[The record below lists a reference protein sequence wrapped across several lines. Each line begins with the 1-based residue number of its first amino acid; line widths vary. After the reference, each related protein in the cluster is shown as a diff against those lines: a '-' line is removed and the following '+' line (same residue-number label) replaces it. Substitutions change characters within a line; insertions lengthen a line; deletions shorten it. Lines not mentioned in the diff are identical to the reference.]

1 LCASPPPNTH
11 IQLQLPV
18 DDCLETGVPNSLESS
33 ESCKTNKEDVPRI
46 SCCGNIKSTPQQM
59 KSHMRNPTIWTSTPP

>member
-1 LCASPPPNTH
+1 MT
-11 IQLQLPV
+11 
-18 DDCLETGVPNSLESS
+18 CLETGVPNSLESS

-59 KSHMRNPTIWTSTPP
+59 KSHMRNPTILTSTPP

>member
-1 LCASPPPNTH
+1 VQALPPTH
-11 IQLQLPV
+11 TYRQLPV

-33 ESCKTNKEDVPRI
+33 ESCKTNKEDVSRI

-59 KSHMRNPTIWTSTPP
+59 KSHMRNQTIWTSTAP